1 MAACRRSGAVVVA
14 VCLAWTMPADAQTGA
29 RGRVVAESAII
40 WRTDSTLPLATV
52 PSGELLTV
60 TGQSQ
65 RWYEVRVPEQLAGP
79 NAVGLIARTQLQ
91 LEPGSAPP
99 PMKVLR
105 GDPPPGPPTPPP
117 GATTRAPAKSPTR
130 APKRFPTG
138 YLTVDFATQTHVED
152 VEETVTLR
160 VNEEDGQIH
169 TLLNSGQAWGVSVHG
184 AKRVAGPLAIGGG
197 GEAFTRSTSGSFT
210 AAIPHPFF
218 FGTPRTV
225 TEDLDGLQRTQVG
238 LHFHVGGL
246 WFPGKRMHVSVRGGP
261 SVFYVKQAIVTDVHY
276 SESYPYD
283 VVTFKDAVTREVDGW
298 RFGFNAG
305 GDVAYYIGRK
315 TGVGGNVSYARGDV
329 ALGSDAAEASVVRG
343 VTISAGLRF
352 KF

>member
-1 MAACRRSGAVVVA
+1 MAACRRFAAIAV
-14 VCLAWTMPADAQTGA
+14 VCLASTLPAAAQTVA
-29 RGRVVAESAII
+29 SGRVVTDSAII
-40 WRTDSTLPLATV
+40 WRTDSSLPLATV

-65 RWYEVRVPEQLAGP
+65 RWYEVRVPQQIAGA

-91 LEPGSAPP
+91 LEPGSAAP

-105 GDPPPGPPTPPP
+105 GDPPPGPPTPSP
-117 GATTRAPAKSPTR
+117 GATAATPAKPPTR
-130 APKRFPTG
+130 APKPFPTG
-138 YLTVDFATQTHVED
+138 YLAVDFATQTHPED

-160 VNEEDGQIH
+160 VNQEDGQIH
-169 TLLNSGQAWGVSVHG
+169 TVLNAGQAWGVSVHG

-197 GEAFTRSTSGSFT
+197 GEAITRSTSGSFT

-218 FGTPRTV
+218 FNTPRMLTGNV
-225 TEDLDGLQRTQVG
+225 DGLDRTQLA

-261 SVFYVKQAIVTDVHY
+261 SVFYVRQAIVTDVHY
-276 SESYPYD
+276 SETYPYD
-283 VVTFKDAVTREVDGW
+283 VVIFQDAVTTEVDGW
-298 RFGFNAG
+298 RFGFNVG

-315 TGVGGNVSYARGDV
+315 TGIGASASYARGDV
-329 ALGSDAAEASVVRG
+329 ALGSQSDQATAVRAT
-343 VTISAGLRF
+343 TISGGVRF
-352 KF
+352 RF

>member
-1 MAACRRSGAVVVA
+1 
-14 VCLAWTMPADAQTGA
+14 
-29 RGRVVAESAII
+29 
-40 WRTDSTLPLATV
+40 V

-65 RWYEVRVPEQLAGP
+65 RWYEVRVPQQIAGA

-91 LEPGSAPP
+91 LEPGSPAP

-105 GDPPPGPPTPPP
+105 GDPPPRPPAPSRPGTAGSPAPP
-117 GATTRAPAKSPTR
+117 AAR

-138 YLTVDFATQTHVED
+138 YLTIDLASQTHVAD
-152 VEETVTLR
+152 VDETVTLR
-160 VNEEDGQIH
+160 ANQEDGQIQ
-169 TLLNSGQAWGVSVHG
+169 TVLTSGQAWGVSVHG

-197 GEAFTRSTSGSFT
+197 GEAITRSTAGSFT

-218 FGTPRTV
+218 FGTPRMV
-225 TEDLDGLQRTQVG
+225 TADVDGLQRTQIG

-246 WFPGKRMHVSVRGGP
+246 WFPARRLHVSVRGGP

-283 VVTFKDAVTREVDGW
+283 VVTFQDAVTTEVDGW
-298 RFGFNAG
+298 RFGFNVG
-305 GDVAYYIGRK
+305 GDAGYYIGRK
-315 TGVGGNVSYARGDV
+315 TGVGGGVSYARGDV
-329 ALGSDAAEASVVRG
+329 ALGSQSDQATVVRG
-343 VTISAGLRF
+343 VTISGGLRVRF
-352 KF
+352 